1 MSDFIIHAV
10 TDAEAVELV
19 DALHGN
25 TRVQRAGFGVSVG
38 RRTAGLGNSGGL
50 RGRSRSP
57 PKAASASAQLVK
69 PSELVEDILHSGA
82 LSAAASAGDVVQLS
96 DVVYSEAYDYA
107 YGANIRAAMEAGK
120 LHQALHDEVRK
131 DAHLYALAAV
141 TSASS
146 LLPEAMLSAS
156 GSQAS
161 SLVVQGHLYK
171 SKEAPIGLA
180 VLVRPDQRRRSDV
193 NVQSDDQVGAVLVPT
208 EESRLQSS
216 TLVDGG
222 MFQIDSNIG
231 KYDLHMP

>member
-1 MSDFIIHAV
+1 MLSNVV

-25 TRVQRAGFGVSVG
+25 TRVQRAGFGGSVG
-38 RRTAGLGNSGGL
+38 RRTAGLGNSGGY
-50 RGRSRSP
+50 RGARSRSP
-57 PKAASASAQLVK
+57 PKPTAASAQLVK

-82 LSAAASAGDVVQLS
+82 LSAAASSGDVVQMS

-107 YGANIRAAMEAGK
+107 YGANIRAAMETGK
-120 LHQALHDEVRK
+120 LQQALHDEARK

-146 LLPEAMLSAS
+146 LLPEVMLSAS

-171 SKEAPIGLA
+171 YKEAPIGPA
-180 VLVRPDQRRRSDV
+180 VLVRPDQRQHSDV
-193 NVQSDDQVGAVLVPT
+193 HMHEDEHGGAVFIPP
-208 EESRLQSS
+208 ESASQHWSALA
-216 TLVDGG
+216 DGG
-222 MFQIDSNIG
+222 MFQVESDTGALIIC
-231 KYDLHMP
+231 